1 MEFLGLAI
9 ISLLTAFT
17 LLAIVLQKDAK
28 ELIAIILS
36 LALGIVGLCIYF
48 NTYQEPPK
56 SDKPTIMV
64 KNMTVEQ
71 LINELSKL
79 DKTLPVTTIFYYP
92 LENAEFH
99 EEIQGIYIDC
109 KDSDK
114 EFKHVV
120 LTDNSAMNG
129 IDKSV
134 K

>member
-17 LLAIVLQKDAK
+17 LLAIILQRDAK
-28 ELIAIILS
+28 GLIAIILS

-56 SDKPTIMV
+56 SDKPNIIV

-71 LINELSKL
+71 LINELNKL

-92 LENAEFH
+92 FEDSEFH
-99 EEIQGIYIDC
+99 EEIQGVYIDC

-114 EFKHVV
+114 EFRHVV
-120 LTDNSAMNG
+120 LTDDPSWNG
-129 IDKSV
+129 MDKSI

>member
-36 LALGIVGLCIYF
+36 LALGIVGLYIYF

-56 SDKPTIMV
+56 SDKPNIMV

-79 DKTLPVTTIFYYP
+79 DKTLPVTTVFYYP

>member
-56 SDKPTIMV
+56 SDKPNIMV

-71 LINELSKL
+71 LINELNKL
-79 DKTLPVTTIFYYP
+79 DKALPVTTIFYYP